1 MIKVLIIDDDK
12 LARKGLIS
20 IVPWAECGMEIVGE
34 AANGLKGMEFLE
46 AHEADLA
53 VVDLS
58 MPVMNGLE
66 FIEKSRVEWPC
77 LQYVVLSFYEDFQK
91 VQAALRL
98 GTLDY
103 ISKMRL
109 EQQDC
114 TEVFQR
120 VGAIISAG
128 GHAAWQERAESL
140 SEPERLLETEW
151 DRAYWLYSSHTFHEL
166 VEKTMR
172 AHFPARV
179 FEHLMVHMVASIPG
193 RFDFRPPEVPLF
205 FDIEAG
211 VKWAE
216 EFRNE
221 LIDDILSRRRHA
233 EAEAEIL
240 RISQYLCGHLESSIT
255 IEDAAKLA
263 NLSRGYFAS
272 EFKRCTG
279 VTFNH
284 YLRRER
290 VWEAQRLLREGQ
302 FPPDD
307 VGQMVGYADTNYF
320 TQIFAQLSGVTPNEY
335 RKQSCSRVKGGE
347 SSL

>member
-20 IVPWAECGMEIVGE
+20 MVPWAECGMEIAGE
-34 AANGLKGMEFLE
+34 AANGQKGMEFLE
-46 AHEADLA
+46 THEADLA

-66 FIEKSRVEWPC
+66 FIEKSRVKWPC

-120 VGAIISAG
+120 VGAVISAG
-128 GHAAWQERAESL
+128 GHTAGKERTESL

-151 DRAYWLYSSHTFHEL
+151 IRTCWLYSSHAFQEL
-166 VEKTMR
+166 VEKTTHV
-172 AHFPARV
+172 HFPARA
-179 FEHLMVHMVASIPG
+179 FEHLMVHMTASIPD
-193 RFDFRPPEVPLF
+193 RFDFRPQEVPLF

-211 VKWAE
+211 VKWAG

-221 LIDDILSRRRHA
+221 LIDDVLSRRRRA
-233 EAEAEIL
+233 EVEAEIL
-240 RISQYLCGHLESSIT
+240 RVSQYLCGHLENSIT

-263 NLSRGYFAS
+263 NLSRSYFAS

-290 VWEAQRLLREGQ
+290 VWEAQRLLREGA

-307 VGQMVGYADTNYF
+307 VGQMVGYADTKYF
-320 TQIFAQLSGVTPNEY
+320 TQIFAQFSGVTPSEY
-335 RKQSCSRVKGGE
+335 RKQACSRAQRRE
-347 SSL
+347 SSF